1 VPSTRDLGALA
12 HPLLHL
18 VGARDWE
25 LDGDAYV
32 PASLVTEGFV
42 HLSAAHQVRR
52 VAEGRFAGREDLLLL
67 VVDPDRLG
75 APVVWEDT
83 VGEGEDFPHVYAPLP
98 RDAVVAVHAYPP
110 DGSGRFPDPW
120 DVADAVPP
128 PDGAPTSAADVMRV
142 TDVSRAGHPLGR
154 TRLSGLPASLSLGE
168 LLDRRVRD
176 EVAVYDA
183 DPGPVYVGLV
193 QPHDAVRYSD
203 GSRMRAPR
211 HLDVEA
217 FVAAALEAV
226 AAGLLRARIGGPTG
240 DRVLT
245 RLEDEVPVALTD
257 ELTFVLE
264 RPVVAAEPRSPAP
277 AEGSA

>member
-1 VPSTRDLGALA
+1 VPSPRDLDARA
-12 HPLLHL
+12 RPLLHL

-25 LDGDAYV
+25 LEGDAYV
-32 PASLVTEGFV
+32 PASLATEGFV

-52 VAEGRFAGREDLLLL
+52 VAEGRYAGREDLLLL
-67 VVDPDRLG
+67 VVDPERLG

-83 VGEGEDFPHVYAPLP
+83 VGEGEDFPHVYAALP
-98 RDAVVAVHAYPP
+98 RAAVVAVHAYPP
-110 DGSGRFPDPW
+110 DGSGRFPEPW

-128 PDGAPTSAADVMRV
+128 PDGAPTSAPDELRV

-154 TRLSGLPASLSLGE
+154 TRITGLPASLTLGE

-176 EVAVYDA
+176 EVAGYDA

-203 GSRMRAPR
+203 GSRMRTPR
-211 HLDVEA
+211 HLDVDA
-217 FVAAALEAV
+217 FVAAAREAV
-226 AAGLLRARIGGPTG
+226 TAGLLRARIGASPG

-245 RLEDEVPVALTD
+245 SLEDDVPVARTD

-264 RPVVAAEPRSPAP
+264 RPVVAAEPRSSARGDGPA
-277 AEGSA
+277 